1 MTDTP
6 VSTRATLTR
15 RWPTALGL
23 VAAVLAIVL
32 LDLNVEQFGPVV
44 VLMAGIYMMTY
55 ALGPPP
61 TVWLSFFALS
71 IVFGVLRA
79 LDDLDALPVDPAVAV
94 TVVVVL
100 LWVWA
105 VLRRRYTDGATFTLQ
120 TAGMVGFGAV
130 TLVCAVVAPRWGLAL
145 AGVGFLAHG
154 VWDAYH
160 FATNKVVHR
169 TYAEF
174 CGVVDLV
181 IGPALIV
188 AAIA

>member
-1 MTDTP
+1 MTETQVP
-6 VSTRATLTR
+6 ARASLTR

-23 VAAVLAIVL
+23 VAAVAAIVL
-32 LDLNVEQFGPVV
+32 LDHSVEQFGPVV
-44 VLMAGIYMMTY
+44 VMMAGIYLMTY
-55 ALGPPP
+55 ALGPPS
-61 TVWLSFFALS
+61 TVWLSFLALS

-79 LDDLDALPVDPAVAV
+79 LDDLDALPVDPAVAI
-94 TVVVVL
+94 TIVVVL
-100 LWVWA
+100 LWLWT
-105 VLRRRYTDGATFTLQ
+105 VLRRRFVDGSTFTLQ

-130 TLVCAVVAPRWGLAL
+130 TLLCAVVAPRWGLAL

-154 VWDAYH
+154 AWDVYH

-174 CGVVDLV
+174 CGVVDVV

-188 AAIA
+188 AALA